1 MIKIKLE
8 NVFKELK
15 RKDISKENI
24 TVSGELFNVKQL
36 KVVYDLFARNKEML
50 DYIEVEIKCF
60 LSRREALIVL
70 LEEDFW
76 DKTSYDFTSLKK
88 HEFLAS
94 QRFEL
99 TNKEKRDLDTPQK
112 VHPKNPCN
120 YYNKDGMGYK
130 KRQYK
135 EAVNKILKT
144 PFYFFEVEIAIET
157 LRAIQIN
164 MEANDC

>member
-1 MIKIKLE
+1 MVVEPLAPPVAWIWWTHAAWGVGGLVHVCSYAAIEAIKWIL
-8 NVFKELK
+8 
-15 RKDISKENI
+15 
-24 TVSGELFNVKQL
+24 
-36 KVVYDLFARNKEML
+36 
-50 DYIEVEIKCF
+50 YIEVEIKCF

-120 YYNKDGMGYK
+120 YYNTW
-130 KRQYK
+130 
-135 EAVNKILKT
+135 I
-144 PFYFFEVEIAIET
+144 
-157 LRAIQIN
+157 
-164 MEANDC
+164 

>member
-1 MIKIKLE
+1 MIKASLNEAREYLNRKDLSVEKIKL
-8 NVFKELK
+8 NGKIFTSDSLIELHEK
-15 RKDISKENI
+15 LINDR
-24 TVSGELFNVKQL
+24 TLFNC
-36 KVVYDLFARNKEML
+36 FEL
-50 DYIEVEIKCF
+50 DIKYY
-60 LSRREALIVL
+60 LSRRKALIVL
-70 LEEDFW
+70 LEEDYFN
-76 DKTSYDFTSLKK
+76 KTSYDFTNLNKY
-88 HEFLAS
+88 EFLAS

-135 EAVNKILKT
+135 NALNEILKT
-144 PFYFFEVEIAIET
+144 PFYFFEVEKALENLIAT
-157 LRAIQIN
+157 RKK